1 MPAPLPLPL
10 PRHRTWGHLPLRHTV
25 PMHLHVGLRCDG
37 GPTIGVG
44 HLIRCL
50 ALADEL
56 LSRGA
61 EVTLIGDVGGVVWVE
76 EQVGARGLAHVEA
89 PADADDLARLGV
101 RLGLDAMVLDGYDLD
116 PRAGAALRAAGLAV
130 LAISDGPFGAQQEA
144 DLVLDQNLGAAAD
157 PARGGTA
164 LVGLDYVLFR
174 DQVLRHRRTPG
185 APVPISSPPRVLT
198 VFGGTDAY
206 AAGPVVVPMLLATG
220 HPLHII
226 AVAARPEIAERL
238 GALVTGPGQ
247 TVEVRPPVPDLAA
260 LAVTCDLA
268 VTAAGSSVWEF
279 LCLGVPAALVCVTDN
294 QAVGYEAVSA
304 RGVALPV
311 GLLSEL
317 RDDARARSAG
327 IAALRGLLDDPPGL
341 RALAERGQA
350 LVDGRGRQRVA
361 DALAYHLSD
370 RPRG

>member
-1 MPAPLPLPL
+1 M
-10 PRHRTWGHLPLRHTV
+10 R
-25 PMHLHVGLRCDG
+25 LHVGLRCDA

-56 LSRGA
+56 LARGA
-61 EVTLIGDVGGVVWVE
+61 EVSLVGDLGGVAWVE
-76 EQVGARGLAHVEA
+76 EQVGERGLPLVAA
-89 PADADDLARLGV
+89 PAEADAVAALAARLE
-101 RLGLDAMVLDGYDLD
+101 LDAMVLDGYDLD
-116 PRAGAALRAAGLAV
+116 PRTGAALRAVGVTV

-144 DLVLDQNLGAAAD
+144 DLVLDQNLGATAD
-157 PARGGTA
+157 PARGGTVLA
-164 LVGLDYVLFR
+164 GLDYVLFR

-185 APVPISSPPRVLT
+185 VPFPISSPPRVLT

-206 AAGPVVVPMLLATG
+206 AAGPVVVPLLIATG
-220 HPLHII
+220 RPVHVT

-238 GALVTGPGQ
+238 RAIVTGPGQ
-247 TVEVRPPVPDLAA
+247 TVEVLSPVPDLAA

-279 LCLGVPAALVCVTDN
+279 LCLGVPAAVVCVTDN
-294 QAVGYEAVSA
+294 QVVGYEAVAA

-311 GLLSEL
+311 GLLAAL
-317 RDDARARSAG
+317 RDDPTAREVATE
-327 IAALRGLLDDPPGL
+327 ALRGLLDDPTTL

-350 LVDGRGRQRVA
+350 LVDGRGRERVA